1 MHHHRVLK
9 PSPAFM
15 GGSRTSSHCSSRDV
29 QCSKNLR
36 RYLAIKGGKGG
47 NRGKSQEQIP
57 VTPIDNHDLVW
68 DPSSG
73 KNRQIADYKIDA
85 ARQTTMSDLYNAL
98 SRNNHAD
105 FQIKL
110 QFSMIAHLKFKH
122 QQLMKKI
129 QQSNLDFKRYKA
141 NLEDWKDNLKALG
154 GTYTNPQTDTKEP
167 VFDSHK
173 AWEQFK
179 EKNPGYFTMIDGNQ
193 LYKQINEEMFDV
205 CGLTGNLRTNEH
217 LTKFLNLCINLF
229 GKHNDNPDDD
239 NSDMLDRRY
248 AANGTVKQN
257 NSKYK
262 QSTRAGP
269 WKFAE
274 KDDDFSMK
282 ILESYRNHGTSN
294 TILVN
299 NVRYNFSSILKHTF
313 NNIEKLTES
322 IEIAN
327 RELKGRDRE
336 LSEVASIITAF
347 AMNYKYPQKSYLNMI
362 VCGPAGSGKTTL
374 CEHIGAIFRYSGLVF
389 RNAPL
394 KVTTKVDFVGAYLG
408 QSAPLTLATLN
419 SALESTIFIDEAYD
433 IAACDR
439 QGGNGKC
446 AKFSQYGE
454 EAVTQ
459 LVAFASQNRGC
470 ICILMAG
477 YYPAMHETILSINE
491 GVGRRFPI
499 QFNLKPYS
507 DRVLLDILYYNLHQS
522 NIYLTLDQ
530 SNIYITLDDI
540 KNRKNISKDVEKEV
554 IREDILLDLQGER
567 IPAKEMTKITVAL
580 ADEKNIDDVEG
591 KLKEYSERLRSGGS
605 STYRQYLAPSR
616 APENRYISW
625 EAHSFLM
632 KVLQDDRP
640 FASDAKYPMVKT
652 RLVFKNEAADC
663 VELSQLITKHMFA
676 AYENI
681 KLLKRCDMQVLLDKL
696 VSNNTGN
703 RIKFDENCTY
713 GL

>member
-1 MHHHRVLK
+1 
-9 PSPAFM
+9 M
-15 GGSRTSSHCSSRDV
+15 GGKNGQLRSRTTTRRSTHDE
-29 QCSKNLR
+29 QCSKNLHQ
-36 RYLAIKGGKGG
+36 YLAIKGGSRK
-47 NRGKSQEQIP
+47 QIA
-57 VTPIDNHDLVW
+57 VTPIDNHNLLW
-68 DPSSG
+68 DPSFG
-73 KNRQIADYKIDA
+73 KNRQIADFKIDA
-85 ARQTTMSDLYNAL
+85 AKQTTMSDLYNAL
-98 SRNNHAD
+98 SRNDQAA

-122 QQLMKKI
+122 EQLMKKM

-141 NLEDWKDNLKALG
+141 NLEDWKDNLKVLG
-154 GTYTNPQTDTKEP
+154 GTYTNPQTDKKEP

-179 EKNPGYFTMIDGNQ
+179 DKNPGYFTMIDGNQ

-217 LTKFLNLCINLF
+217 LTQFLNLCINLF
-229 GKHNDNPDDD
+229 GKHNINSDDD
-239 NSDMLDRRY
+239 NKDMLNRRY
-248 AANGTVKQN
+248 ISNGTVKQTN
-257 NSKYK
+257 PKFN
-262 QSTRAGP
+262 QSSRSGP
-269 WKFAE
+269 WKFADA
-274 KDDDFSMK
+274 KKGDDFRLK
-282 ILESYRNHGTSN
+282 ILESYRNYGTLN
-294 TILVN
+294 NITVN
-299 NVRYNFSSILKHTF
+299 KVQYNFSSILKYTF
-313 NNIEKLTES
+313 NNIENLTQS
-322 IEIAN
+322 IETAN

-389 RNAPL
+389 RNTPL
-394 KVTTKVDFVGAYLG
+394 KVTSKVDFVGAYLG

-439 QGGNGKC
+439 RGEDDKC
-446 AKFSQYGE
+446 AKFSRYGE
-454 EAVTQ
+454 EAMTQ

-477 YYPAMHETILSINE
+477 YYPAMHETILQINE

-499 QFNLKPYS
+499 QFNLQPYS

-522 NIYLTLDQ
+522 NIYLTLD
-530 SNIYITLDDI
+530 DI
-540 KNRKNISKDVEKEV
+540 NKKKVISEEIQKKV

-567 IPAKEMTKITVAL
+567 IPAKEIAKITDAL
-580 ADEKNIDDVEG
+580 EKKKNIDVEG
-591 KLKEYSERLRSGGS
+591 KLKDYSERLRSGGS
-605 STYRQYLAPSR
+605 STYMQYLAPSQ

-640 FASDAKYPMVKT
+640 FASDSKYPMVKT

-676 AYENI
+676 AYDKSGNGI
-681 KLLKRCDMQVLLDKL
+681 TLLQRCDLQVLLDKL

-703 RIKFDENCTY
+703 RIKFDRNCTY
-713 GL
+713 GI